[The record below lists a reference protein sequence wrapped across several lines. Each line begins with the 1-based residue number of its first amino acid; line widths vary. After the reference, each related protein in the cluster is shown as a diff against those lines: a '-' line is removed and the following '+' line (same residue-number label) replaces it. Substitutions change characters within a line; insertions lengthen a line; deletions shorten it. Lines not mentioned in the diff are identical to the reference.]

1 MAKSLTH
8 DQQSTID
15 RAASALHPADQAT
28 FRRRVLEQ
36 LQALPELGDGIVHR
50 VCATNQRS
58 LFKPPAG
65 DNLGHYE
72 PRPLKRFGRSP

>member
-1 MAKSLTH
+1 VAKPLTQ
-8 DQQSTID
+8 DQQAAID
-15 RAASALHPADQAT
+15 FAASALHPADQAT
-28 FRRRVLEQ
+28 FRRRVLEE
-36 LQALPELGDGIVHR
+36 LQALPELGDGIIHR

-72 PRPLKRFGRSP
+72 PRPLKRFG

>member
-1 MAKSLTH
+1 VEKPLTH
-8 DQQSTID
+8 DQQAAID
-15 RAASALHPADQAT
+15 FAASALHPADQST

-65 DNLGHYE
+65 DNLGPHE
-72 PRPLKRFGRSP
+72 PRPLKRFG